1 MRATAILGP
10 QRHAP
15 CVRDA
20 LRSLPGHDPQR
31 PVALVSAGWEE
42 REREHDELQQHV
54 ACKVLNLEIFH
65 RVEDV
70 YRRDAELHRAVRT
83 RNERLRRLQSF
94 YRTRLAHALGAARE
108 LLAADAETDLVEPE
122 RHEAVHAVRTID
134 LHHLDRLRGEHHAFW
149 SKWRPEQRD
158 AIAHHRREL
167 RAILA
172 RCSALCVAGGHVGV
186 LLNRLR
192 LLALLDLVPELPV
205 VAWSAG
211 AMALSNRVV
220 LFHDSPPQGP
230 SDPEVFEAGLGVL
243 GGVVPL
249 PHAQYR
255 LRLDDRARASLL
267 ARRFAPDLCLP
278 LFGGEHLAWREGR
291 WSARNQVQRLEVD
304 GSLAEVA
311 A

>member
-10 QRHAP
+10 QRHKP

-20 LRSLPGHDPQR
+20 LRALVGRDLRR

-54 ACKVLNLEIFH
+54 ECPVRNLEVFH

-70 YRRDAELHRAVRT
+70 YQRDPELQRAVRE
-83 RNERLRRLQSF
+83 RNDRLRRLQGF
-94 YRTRLAHALGAARE
+94 YRTRLSHALGAARE
-108 LLAADAETDLVEPE
+108 LLASNAEHDLVEPE
-122 RHEAVHAVRTID
+122 RHEAVLAVRAID
-134 LHHLDRLRGEHHAFW
+134 LHHLDRLRGVHHEFW
-149 SKWRPEQRD
+149 SRWRPEQRD
-158 AIAHHRREL
+158 AIELHRGEL

-172 RCSALCVAGGHVGV
+172 QCSALCVAGGHVAV

-192 LLALLDLVPELPV
+192 LLGVLDLQPDLPV

-249 PHAQYR
+249 PHAQHR
-255 LRLDDRARASLL
+255 LHLADRARVSLL

-278 LFGGEHLAWREGR
+278 LFGGEYLAWHEGR
-291 WSARNQVQRLEVD
+291 WAARNAVQRLEPD
-304 GSLAEVA
+304 GSLGEVA